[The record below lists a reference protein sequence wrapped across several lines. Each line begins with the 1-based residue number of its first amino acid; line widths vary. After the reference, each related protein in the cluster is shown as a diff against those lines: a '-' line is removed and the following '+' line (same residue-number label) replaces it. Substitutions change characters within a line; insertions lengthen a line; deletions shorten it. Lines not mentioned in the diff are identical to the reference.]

1 MWDRYVK
8 PHMNRLSER
17 DRALFRRRMKFER
30 DRYLLFTDFAEAS
43 RLKKLR
49 ILLAHPSLIRRL
61 LGMGQADG
69 AHRKDLIF
77 ALLSAAVLIL
87 LWNMSGIAPFF
98 DIALKIV
105 LIGMGGVCMIKFVV
119 QAGLGLARSSRQ
131 KKGVDLY

>member
-1 MWDRYVK
+1 
-8 PHMNRLSER
+8 
-17 DRALFRRRMKFER
+17 MKFER